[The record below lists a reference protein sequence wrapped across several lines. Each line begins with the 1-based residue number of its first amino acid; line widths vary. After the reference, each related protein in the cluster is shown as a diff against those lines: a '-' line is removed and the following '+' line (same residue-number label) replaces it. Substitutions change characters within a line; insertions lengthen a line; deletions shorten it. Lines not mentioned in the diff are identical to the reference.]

1 MAKLVCGALFV
12 ALTCAATLPKFSVTP
27 DVQSALE
34 HISADSLRGNLS
46 FLASDVLEG
55 RDTPSRGLD
64 IAAEFIASQF
74 RKAGLDPAGNDGYF
88 QDAKMLLRMSNLDG
102 FELILSHG
110 GKEFAAAAKDVRIRA
125 AAGLNLTNA
134 AVIKADASDEQALG
148 SLTPEQVNNRIV
160 IVELARGRQRN
171 IRSALRRLREAKPAA
186 MIIVDRGGTGS
197 EESSGTQLVDP
208 DNPDS
213 TPTPRITLQGAEA
226 GKFYDSLRP
235 GSTGAL
241 ASIHLAQPSEKI
253 VQLRNV
259 IGLLPG
265 SDPSLK
271 DSYVL
276 VTAHYDH
283 LGEKPSGEGDRI
295 YNGANDDGS
304 GTVSVIELANAL
316 SKLKERPRRSIV
328 FMTVF
333 GEEKGL
339 VGSRYYAHHPL
350 FPISKTIAD
359 INLEQVGRTDS
370 SEGPQM
376 ATASLTGVDYTNLT
390 DYFQTAGE
398 LTGIKIGKNKRDS
411 ELYFQ
416 ASDNYSF
423 AEAGVPAQ
431 TLCVAFQYPD
441 YHGLGDEW
449 NKIDYDNMA
458 KVDRMAALAV
468 IMVAGS
474 PDPPRWNESNS
485 RTAAFRKAR

>member
-1 MAKLVCGALFV
+1 M

-197 EESSGTQLVDP
+197 EESSGAQLVDP